1 MTVVV
6 DDASLRRAWKRVEG
20 DFLWEFVP
28 DSERSDL
35 SAVSEAIEAVNAL
48 IPYGTGAWCAP
59 PLVTERGTAVAEL
72 YADPDWAE
80 DRRWFDLVAAA
91 LAERGLSGRI
101 VAARSARLPLWIEDR
116 RRRFISAMVGLPVDP
131 AHLASPEQG
140 WGQLGV
146 SQDLVQRV
154 AGLAAAWAGSGI
166 SRHYL
171 IRDLYIAQLG
181 PEDLEG
187 PVVHAAVREGAATAV
202 WMPARGK
209 RFHSLGFSTQGKV
222 VLQLGADDGA
232 WVDQLQSLTDLLRA
246 VGALAEVAW
255 CGLAPPLADWAF
267 DARDLNAHFAQTPR
281 LRARFVP
288 DAHGI
293 FVLTPEHLAKAR
305 DLSDWRLEELGND
318 RTLVVHKNLG
328 AWFAQKEPDVEVLE
342 KARAD
347 LGPMILTKQD
357 VREHRISLGLPVGDL
372 PSAGAS

>member
-28 DSERSDL
+28 DPERSDL
-35 SAVSEAIEAVNAL
+35 SAVGEAIMAANAL

-59 PLVTERGTAVAEL
+59 PLVTERGTAVAEM
-72 YADPDWAE
+72 YAEPDWAE
-80 DRRWFDLVAAA
+80 DRRWFDMAAAA

-131 AHLASPEQG
+131 AHLVSPDQG
-140 WGQLGV
+140 RGQLGV
-146 SQDLVQRV
+146 SKELVERV

-171 IRDLYIAQLG
+171 IRDLYIARLG
-181 PEDLEG
+181 PEDLVE
-187 PVVHAAVREGAATAV
+187 PVVHAAVREGAATTV
-202 WMPARGK
+202 WMPERGK
-209 RFHSLGFSTQGKV
+209 RFHSLGFSTQGTV
-222 VLQLGADDGA
+222 VAQVGADDLG
-232 WVDQLQSLTDLLRA
+232 WCDQLQDLQGLVRA
-246 VGALAEVAW
+246 LGPVADVAW
-255 CGLAPPLADWAF
+255 LRPAPPLSDWRISPQGLSGNF
-267 DARDLNAHFAQTPR
+267 TQFPQ
-281 LRARFVP
+281 LRTSFVP

-305 DLSDWRLEELGND
+305 DLSDWQLEELGND
-318 RTLVVHKNLG
+318 RTLVVHKDPG
-328 AWFAQKEPDVEVLE
+328 AWFAQKEPDVEVLA

-357 VREHRISLGLPVGDL
+357 VREHRISLGLPVGNR
-372 PSAGAS
+372 PSSGA